1 MKIRLKVSY
10 GGAKAGDVIDCREA
24 EALALIN
31 SGKGRNAEGEV
42 APAAELKATNPKGS
56 SK

>member
-42 APAAELKATNPKGS
+42 APAAEPKVTNPKGS

>member
-1 MKIRLKVSY
+1 MKIRLAVSY

-42 APAAELKATNPKGS
+42 APAAEPKVTNPKET
-56 SK
+56 KK